1 MGKIVLDSD
10 GLIKLQK
17 AGVLRI
23 LASRCECI
31 IPEAVYKE
39 SVDDGKK
46 GLYEDAFLIE
56 EVVEE
61 AIKRIEIN
69 DCPSD
74 NIERMDEDD
83 LESLGDGEKEV
94 FRLYFQEGADAVIS
108 DDRAFLK
115 TLDRYDKVEYFT
127 PCNAIY
133 ILYKKGMLTKEESLK
148 GLDQIK
154 DLVRKD
160 VYNEVII
167 KIKGGE

>member
-17 AGVLRI
+17 AGVLKT
-23 LASRCECI
+23 LASRYECI

-39 SVDDGKK
+39 SVEEGKK

-56 EVVEE
+56 DVVEE
-61 AIKRIEIN
+61 GIKKIEIS
-69 DCPSD
+69 DRPSD
-74 NIERMDEDD
+74 KIVKIDEDD
-83 LESLGDGEKEV
+83 LESLGYGEKEV
-94 FRLYFQEGADAVIS
+94 FQLYFQEGADAVIS

-127 PCNAIY
+127 PCNAVY
-133 ILYKKGMLTKEESLK
+133 ILYKKGIVTKEESLK

-154 DLVRKD
+154 DLVRKE
-160 VYNEVII
+160 VYNKVIK